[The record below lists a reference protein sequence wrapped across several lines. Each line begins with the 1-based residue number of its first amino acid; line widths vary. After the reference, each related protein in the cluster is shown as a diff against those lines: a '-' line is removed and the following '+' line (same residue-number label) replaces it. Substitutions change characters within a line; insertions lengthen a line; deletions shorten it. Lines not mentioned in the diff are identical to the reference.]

1 MIGRYLTS
9 LCLSF
14 LYELRKQVGYH
25 TLFSQRGTDFKNVAC
40 GKKLISIGVDPQRR
54 ENDKDAPDQEG
65 LNEISAV
72 YNCLSRLTLK
82 NRQVSSYLSFL
93 IYFIL
98 HVDATHRPL
107 KLMRLLH
114 FKNNSI
120 GMDIDTNNEIHD
132 TFMRDSWFA
141 SVPTDQYIR
150 RGGGRFKGT
159 VNIIYSL
166 FPKAES

>member
-9 LCLSF
+9 LCLNF

-107 KLMRLLH
+107 KLFCVINFILCATD
-114 FKNNSI
+114 I
-120 GMDIDTNNEIHD
+120 GGEEN
-132 TFMRDSWFA
+132 
-141 SVPTDQYIR
+141 YIR
-150 RGGGRFKGT
+150 CDIFMGEYWF
-159 VNIIYSL
+159 
-166 FPKAES
+166 